1 MGGRTLVMG
10 ILNVTP
16 DSFSDG
22 GKFPDAAAAVEH
34 GRRLLADGADIVDVG
49 GESSRPGAA
58 PVPEEEE
65 LRRVVPVVEG
75 LAREKGAVIS
85 VDTCKARVAEEAVAA
100 GAAIINDIS
109 ALRSDPR
116 MAEVAARTGAGVVLM
131 HMKGTPK
138 DMQENPAYGDVVGEI
153 AAFLAG
159 RGEAARRAGVS
170 GEAIA
175 YDPGIGFGKTPAHN
189 LELVRR
195 LAEFRGLGGPILVG
209 PSRKSFIG
217 AVLDLPPAGR
227 LEGTAAVVALAVAG
241 GADVVRV
248 HDVREM
254 VRVAKVADAI
264 VRGLA

>member
-1 MGGRTLVMG
+1 MGVRTLVMG

-22 GKFPDAAAAVEH
+22 GKFPNADAAVQH
-34 GRRLLADGADIVDVG
+34 GRRLMAEGADIVDVG

-58 PVPEEEE
+58 PVPEDEE
-65 LRRVVPVVEG
+65 LRRVIPVVEK
-75 LAREKGAVIS
+75 LAREAGAVVS

-217 AVLDLPPAGR
+217 AVLDLPAAGR